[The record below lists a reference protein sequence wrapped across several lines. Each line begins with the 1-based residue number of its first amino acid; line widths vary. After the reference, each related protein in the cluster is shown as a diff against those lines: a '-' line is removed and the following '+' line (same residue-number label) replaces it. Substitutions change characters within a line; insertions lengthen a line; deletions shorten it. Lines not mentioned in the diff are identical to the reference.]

1 MGRRS
6 EPVLPLVLFVI
17 GLYVCIWYGAVYMA
31 MTAKKA
37 LNPKDG
43 KKKDTKGAVVASV
56 VSLVCFAC
64 AISPLGMFLWPAL
77 KSMGSGKL
85 IKESQRPT

>member
-56 VSLVCFAC
+56 VSLVCFATTRYVLMAC
-64 AISPLGMFLWPAL
+64 P
-77 KSMGSGKL
+77 
-85 IKESQRPT
+85 KEHGFR